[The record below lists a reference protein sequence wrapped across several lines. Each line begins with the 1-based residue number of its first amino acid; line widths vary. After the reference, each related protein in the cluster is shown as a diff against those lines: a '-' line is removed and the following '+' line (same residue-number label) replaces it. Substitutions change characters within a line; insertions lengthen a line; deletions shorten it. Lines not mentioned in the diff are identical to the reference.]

1 MVWISGYGFRHKDM
15 SLKPAHQRTPQGRLR
30 ARGAGIPFTG
40 KPGEAN
46 AITDVAAVEVGYCTL
61 IEGDGPLIVGQGPVR
76 TGVTALFPRGREKG
90 TAPVYAG
97 YFSMSGNG
105 EMSGAAFIEERGRFE
120 GPVTITN
127 THSCGVVRDAAAEW
141 MSRQVD
147 IGAKADQPLW
157 LPVAAETFDGL
168 LNDVDGHHVTR
179 EHVLAAFD
187 DARGGPVEEGNVGGG
202 TGMTTY
208 QFKGGSGT
216 SSRVIGIEG
225 RTYTV
230 GAFVQSNFGKRHLLT
245 VAGIPIGVHFSTDES
260 PNSDLGSIIGIA
272 ATDAPL
278 LPHQLKRLAR
288 RSSFGVARSG
298 GIASNESGDLFLAF
312 STANESVI
320 ESNFGS
326 VQVEMLGEGNL
337 STIYE
342 AAIEAMDEAIMNAL
356 FAGETMIG
364 RDGNTAPGLP
374 VEDIRE
380 ILRQHNRL
388 LD

>member
-1 MVWISGYGFRHKDM
+1 MR
-15 SLKPAHQRTPQGRLR
+15 LKMAHERTPAGRLR
-30 ARGAGIPFTG
+30 ARGAGVPFTG
-40 KPGEAN
+40 TPGQAN
-46 AITDVAAVEVGYCTL
+46 AITDVAQVEVGYCTL
-61 IEGDGPLIVGQGPVR
+61 IDGDGPLVVGAGPVR
-76 TGVTALFPRGREKG
+76 TGVTAIFPHGRDKG

-105 EMSGAAFIEERGRFE
+105 EISGATFIEERGRFE

-127 THSCGVVRDAAAEW
+127 THSCGLVRDVTAQW
-141 MSRQVD
+141 MSQQVD
-147 IGAKADQPLW
+147 IKAKADQPLW

-168 LNDVDGHHVTR
+168 LSDVDGHHITR

-187 DARGGPVEEGNVGGG
+187 DAKGGPIEEGNVGGG

-216 SSRVIGIEG
+216 SSRLIEIEG
-225 RTYTV
+225 KTYTV
-230 GAFVQSNFGKRHLLT
+230 GTFVQSNFGKRHLMT
-245 VAGIPIGVHFSTDES
+245 VAGIPVGVHFPTDES
-260 PNSDLGSIIGIA
+260 PNSDLGSIIGVV

-288 RSSFGVARSG
+288 RSVMGISRSG

-337 STIYE
+337 SIIYE

-356 FAGETMIG
+356 FAGETMVG
-364 RDGNTAPGLP
+364 RDGNRAPGLP
-374 VEDIRE
+374 VEEIRE
-380 ILRQHNRL
+380 ILRRHNRL
-388 LD
+388 ANPG